1 MISDENTAAEVSQLF
16 LEFGKRIDQSIAL
29 VKETAPPEE
38 FSAYRRAAGRVLGE
52 MLLEV
57 MNPLYKKHPGLKPKG
72 LR

>member
-1 MISDENTAAEVSQLF
+1 MISDEKIAARVSELF
-16 LEFGKRIDQSIAL
+16 VEFSRRIDQSIAL
-29 VKETAPPEE
+29 VKETASPEE

-57 MNPLYKKHPGLKPKG
+57 MNPLYQKHPGLKPKG